1 MAKDRKVFNPDG
13 EELTLHDHN
22 WVMDGVTLHPMPD
35 VKRPVAGATVL
46 WRCTKRNCQGLR
58 ESKYQFRNQPSENMR
73 YMKHGGGVSISNNKA
88 GIGEIHTTH
97 TKDGY
102 TAGK

>member
-58 ESKYQFRNQPSENMR
+58 ESKYQFRRPRVNQNPNQFNAKIRALFQIDE
-73 YMKHGGGVSISNNKA
+73 
-88 GIGEIHTTH
+88 
-97 TKDGY
+97 
-102 TAGK
+102 